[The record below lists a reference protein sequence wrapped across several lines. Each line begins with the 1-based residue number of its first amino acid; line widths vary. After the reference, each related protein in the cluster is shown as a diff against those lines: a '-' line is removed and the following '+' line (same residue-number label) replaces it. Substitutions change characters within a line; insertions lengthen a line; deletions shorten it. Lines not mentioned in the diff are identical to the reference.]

1 MTKFITTIVFLVLS
15 VAFTAFSQPY
25 KLSGNVTDEYSGEV
39 LIGANIYIKAL
50 NLGAVS
56 DMNGK
61 YEVTNIPKGT
71 YEVTISFVGYLP
83 QSVNFQFTADI
94 VHNFSL
100 KESPVLLQE
109 AVVQTTRATLR
120 ETPVAFTEVK
130 GEEIQTKLGSRDLPQ
145 VLNVTPSFYSSAQG
159 GGSGDAN
166 LVVRG
171 FNQRNIAIMINGVPV
186 NDMENGWVYWSNW
199 AGLGSVTNNV
209 QIQRGLGASPYSVT
223 AIGGVV
229 NVQTY
234 GAAGREEFSRFSQ
247 EIGSDNFTRTSFSF
261 SSMLTDKIGL
271 TALVAKR
278 TTDGYA
284 EGLWLDEY
292 TYFIS
297 LGGVF
302 GNHSLELTG
311 VGSPQTH
318 GQRTSQQ
325 SINRWNSYGFT
336 HNFNYGYLFDQPLN
350 ERVNKYHKPQWN
362 LNWNWQINAKSL
374 LSTIAYFSWGN
385 GYGSGTLGDRIP
397 STASGYVNFDAA
409 WAGNQTID
417 TTYSNSMKRSYSILR
432 NSVNNHFWTGLLS
445 TYVANL
451 TDQWKLTV
459 GIDGR
464 YYLGNHYRE
473 VRNLLGGDYYFDDN
487 NVNNPVNLAMT
498 GNKVD
503 YYNDGKV
510 TLFGGFAQAEY
521 KNDKISAFLNVS
533 GSRTSY
539 QRIDYFNF
547 YDDAVEGSDTAQ
559 ATPWQNF
566 FGYTAKGG
574 VNFNIDNNN
583 NVFVNVGYFSKAPIF
598 DNVFDF
604 ANNVF
609 DNIENE
615 EILGFELGYG
625 YATPNFA
632 GNLNLFY
639 TDWSN
644 RAISTSY
651 NYVDTVGTEIIT
663 TEYQANLAGAAQLH
677 YGVEFEGRWKP
688 LRNLEFGGMFSWSKN
703 KFTDDV
709 FARLYPEQDPSQ
721 VDTVESYVDGLYV
734 SDFPMTTASLYMNYE
749 YELSSGSTL
758 IFNPVYT
765 LFSRYYAVFNPDQ
778 RSNEKDRDQSWRIPD
793 YYLFHVFTAY
803 RVLLTNFF
811 IKQFTFGFNVYNILN
826 TKDYIT
832 DATDGGKHDAGSAR
846 VWYGQERN
854 YVASFTFNF

>member
-1 MTKFITTIVFLVLS
+1 MSKFITFIVSLVLLLS
-15 VAFTAFSQPY
+15 VTAFSQY
-25 KLSGNVTDEYSGEV
+25 KLSGTVTSEYTGEA
-39 LIGANIYIKAL
+39 LIGANVYIKAL
-50 NLGAVS
+50 NLGGVS

-61 YEVTNIPKGT
+61 YEITNIPQGT
-71 YEVTISFVGYLP
+71 YEITISFVGYLP
-83 QSVNFQFTADI
+83 QSVNILFNAD
-94 VHNFSL
+94 VVQNFKL
-100 KESPVLLQE
+100 KDSPVLLQE

-130 GEEIQTKLGSRDLPQ
+130 GTEIQTKLGSRDLPQ
-145 VLNVTPSFYSSAQG
+145 VLNVTPSLYSSAQG
-159 GGSGDAN
+159 GGAGDAN

-199 AGLGSVTNNV
+199 AGLGSVTNSI
-209 QIQRGLGASPYSVT
+209 QIQRGLGASPYSVS

-234 GAAGREEFSRFSQ
+234 GAAGRQEFSQFSQ
-247 EIGSDNFTRTSFSF
+247 EIGSDNFTRTAFSF

-271 TALVAKR
+271 TALVARR
-278 TTDGYA
+278 TWDGYA

-297 LGGVF
+297 VGGVF
-302 GNHSLELTG
+302 GKHSLELTG
-311 VGSPQTH
+311 IGSPQEH

-325 SINRWNSYGFT
+325 TINRWNSYGLT

-362 LNWNWQINAKSL
+362 LNWNWQINPQTV

-385 GYGSGTLGDRIP
+385 GYGSGPLGAFFATTP
-397 STASGYVNFDAA
+397 SGYVNFDAA
-409 WAGNQTID
+409 WAGNQFVD
-417 TTYSNSMKRSYSILR
+417 STYSTTMKRSTRILR

-445 TYVANL
+445 TYVVDL
-451 TDQWKLTV
+451 SSQWKLTV

-464 YYLGNHYRE
+464 YYLGEHYRE
-473 VRNLLGGDYYFDDN
+473 VRDLLGGDYFLNTRD
-487 NVNNPVNLAMT
+487 VNNPNSLAMT

-510 TLFGGFAQAEY
+510 ILYGGFGQIEY
-521 KNDKISAFLNVS
+521 KNEKWSVFLNLS
-533 GSRTSY
+533 GSNTQY

-547 YDDAVEGSDTAQ
+547 EDGSPGQTTD
-559 ATPWQNF
+559 WQKF
-566 FGYTAKGG
+566 WGYTAKGG
-574 VNFNIDNNN
+574 VNYNIDNHNN
-583 NVFVNVGYFSKAPIF
+583 IFVNAGYFSKAPIF

-615 EILGFELGYG
+615 TILGFELGYG
-625 YATPNFA
+625 FATPVVAFNIN
-632 GNLNLFY
+632 GFY

-644 RAISTSY
+644 RAISRSYTYTDTSG
-651 NYVDTVGTEIIT
+651 NEIDA
-663 TEYQANLAGAAQLH
+663 QANVSGAAQQH
-677 YGVEFEGRWKP
+677 IGIEFEGRWKP
-688 LRNLEFGGMFSWSKN
+688 LRNLEFGGMFSWSEN
-703 KFTDDV
+703 KFTNDV
-709 FARLYPEQDPSQ
+709 EARLYPEEDPSQ
-721 VDTVESYVDGLYV
+721 VTEINSYVDGLYV

-758 IFNPVYT
+758 IFNPVYS
-765 LFSRYYAVFNPDQ
+765 LFSRYYAVFNPDS
-778 RSNEKDRDQSWRIPD
+778 RTDPDDDTQSWRMPD
-793 YYLFHVFTAY
+793 YYLFNVFTAY
-803 RVLLTNFF
+803 KILLTNFF
-811 IKQFTFGFNVYNILN
+811 VKQFTFGFNVYNVLN
-826 TKDYIT
+826 TKNYIT
-832 DATDGGKHDAGSAR
+832 DATDGSTHDASTAR